1 MELPILEAKAS
12 PSEDSDGKLNDN
24 GNNGNNGNGGNGNHY
39 GWEEGESG
47 GGSGDSGN
55 NGNGNSGN
63 TNNTGGSENQS
74 GILMPQ
80 KPVSDIEQS
89 LIDEIRQY
97 TEVLM
102 EANIDGE
109 MDTAYTYGNGRI
121 SLERFTGWTGYYTND
136 PRGSVSGVTD
146 EEGRLWKSYRYGPTG
161 DITFGKTQYNNS
173 YAYNA
178 EDYNPNLEVQYL
190 RARYYDV
197 ERGNFLTEDTYLG
210 KLTDPLT
217 LNRYNYVKSSAP
229 NYVDPSGHKKQ
240 SWTETA
246 DQAKKN
252 WQEYNKMP
260 VQDYDSGPD
269 YGSKN
274 KELLEELDKKLSTA
288 RTKPKKMM
296 DAAEEK
302 GRSVIGY
309 CSDYKAGMDAGRKI
323 AEAEYHNWE
332 LTLLFGKNA
341 YKRDD
346 YFWDTDLQE
355 IYDQA
360 RNASN
365 NKDAFSAGFTAGQ
378 TMFTIEI
385 LSLIVGALESG
396 GSSSGGQQVVL
407 PGVGE
412 VTIPG
417 DAAGSVAG
425 VLPPGSILRDQENK
439 KESEEEGK
447 GDSNSQNSSSGWSS
461 KDPLVGDVANAI
473 DDTIPGKVSDVNRV
487 IRDSDGRIIT
497 DLDIELD
504 NAVIQ
509 VKSGGGKGLTTQL
522 INTANA
528 TGKEAIGYVPDAKPS
543 IIKGAEANGFKVFT
557 NLNEL
562 INYLKGN

>member
-1 MELPILEAKAS
+1 M
-12 PSEDSDGKLNDN
+12 
-24 GNNGNNGNGGNGNHY
+24 
-39 GWEEGESG
+39 
-47 GGSGDSGN
+47 
-55 NGNGNSGN
+55 
-63 TNNTGGSENQS
+63 
-74 GILMPQ
+74 
-80 KPVSDIEQS
+80 
-89 LIDEIRQY
+89 
-97 TEVLM
+97 
-102 EANIDGE
+102 
-109 MDTAYTYGNGRI
+109 
-121 SLERFTGWTGYYTND
+121 
-136 PRGSVSGVTD
+136 
-146 EEGRLWKSYRYGPTG
+146 
-161 DITFGKTQYNNS
+161 
-173 YAYNA
+173 
-178 EDYNPNLEVQYL
+178 
-190 RARYYDV
+190 
-197 ERGNFLTEDTYLG
+197 
-210 KLTDPLT
+210 
-217 LNRYNYVKSSAP
+217 
-229 NYVDPSGHKKQ
+229 DPSGHKKQ

-288 RTKPKKMM
+288 RTKLQKLM

-412 VTIPG
+412 VIPG
-417 DAAGSVAG
+417 DAAVSVAG
-425 VLPPGSILRDQENK
+425 VLPPGNILRDQENK

-447 GDSNSQNSSSGWSS
+447 GDSETDVDWTDHGHKHFPDKNKSWKDIVKSTKDGPAKYS
-461 KDPLVGDVANAI
+461 KD
-473 DDTIPGKVSDVNRV
+473 
-487 IRDSDGRIIT
+487 IT
-497 DLDIELD
+497 DIEAFER
-504 NAVIQ
+504 NAWETGTSTTNGKNWKVKAYDEVI
-509 VKSGGGKGLTTQL
+509 GATGGKETQY
-522 INTANA
+522 IRIENSANTIH
-528 TGKEAIGYVPDAKPS
+528 GHPISES
-543 IIKGAEANGFKVFT
+543 E
-557 NLNEL
+557 
-562 INYLKGN
+562 YLKLLR

>member
-1 MELPILEAKAS
+1 
-12 PSEDSDGKLNDN
+12 
-24 GNNGNNGNGGNGNHY
+24 
-39 GWEEGESG
+39 
-47 GGSGDSGN
+47 
-55 NGNGNSGN
+55 
-63 TNNTGGSENQS
+63 
-74 GILMPQ
+74 MPQ

-89 LIDEIRQY
+89 LIDEIRQTGHHKNY
-97 TEVLM
+97 ELIEYVNDVNRQYAQVLM
-102 EANIDGE
+102 EVNIDGE
-109 MDTAYTYGNGRI
+109 MDTAYTYGNERI
-121 SLERFTGWTGYYTND
+121 ALERFTGWTGYYTHD

-146 EEGRLWKSYRYGPTG
+146 SGGRLWKSYRYGPTG
-161 DITFGKTQYNNS
+161 DITFGKPQYNNS

-260 VQDYDSGPD
+260 VQDYDIGPD

-274 KELLEELDKKLSTA
+274 KELLGELDKKLSTA
-288 RTKPKKMM
+288 RTKLQKLM

-396 GSSSGGQQVVL
+396 GFSSGGQQVVL

-447 GDSNSQNSSSGWSS
+447 GESGTGSRPAKTVDDILDNATSGRATKGKTTQYVKPGTYTQAVDDFNSLNPSNVKDINTNYGSG
-461 KDPLVGDVANAI
+461 KTGTL
-473 DDTIPGKVSDVNRV
+473 
-487 IRDSDGRIIT
+487 SDGRTVTVRPGST
-497 DLDIELD
+497 DGRPTVEIRG
-504 NAVIQ
+504 
-509 VKSGGGKGLTTQL
+509 S
-522 INTANA
+522 
-528 TGKEAIGYVPDAKPS
+528 
-543 IIKGAEANGFKVFT
+543 NGRGM
-557 NLNEL
+557 E
-562 INYLKGN
+562 IRYGE

>member
-1 MELPILEAKAS
+1 
-12 PSEDSDGKLNDN
+12 
-24 GNNGNNGNGGNGNHY
+24 
-39 GWEEGESG
+39 
-47 GGSGDSGN
+47 
-55 NGNGNSGN
+55 
-63 TNNTGGSENQS
+63 
-74 GILMPQ
+74 
-80 KPVSDIEQS
+80 
-89 LIDEIRQY
+89 
-97 TEVLM
+97 
-102 EANIDGE
+102 
-109 MDTAYTYGNGRI
+109 MDTAYTYGNERI
-121 SLERFTGWTGYYTND
+121 ALERFTGWTGYYTYD
-136 PRGSVSGVTD
+136 PRGYISGVTD
-146 EEGRLWKSYRYGPTG
+146 SGGRLWKSYRYGPTG
-161 DITFGKTQYNNS
+161 DITFGKPQYNNS

-178 EDYNPNLEVQYL
+178 EDYNPNLETQYL

-274 KELLEELDKKLSTA
+274 KERLEELDKKLSTA
-288 RTKPKKMM
+288 RTKLKKLM

-302 GRSVIGY
+302 GKSVIGY

-341 YKRDD
+341 YRRDD
-346 YFWDTDLQE
+346 YFGDTDLQE

-447 GDSNSQNSSSGWSS
+447 GEADSKKNKIPDNDSTTGHIFRDAEGHIPDTPENRA
-461 KDPLVGDVANAI
+461 LLEEVANDSANLRGT
-473 DDTIPGKVSDVNRV
+473 DKYGNEWYTKTQ
-487 IRDSDGRIIT
+487 SDGS
-497 DLDIELD
+497 
-504 NAVIQ
+504 Q
-509 VKSGGGKGLTTQL
+509 VWVESRNGNIFEGGVNNTPKPWNPDTGL
-522 INTANA
+522 
-528 TGKEAIGYVPDAKPS
+528 KKP
-543 IIKGAEANGFKVFT
+543 
-557 NLNEL
+557 
-562 INYLKGN
+562 

>member
-288 RTKPKKMM
+288 RTKLQKLM

-447 GDSNSQNSSSGWSS
+447 GESGTGSRPAKTVDDILDNATSGRATKGKTTQYVKPGTYTQAVDDFNSLNPSNVKDINTNYGSG
-461 KDPLVGDVANAI
+461 KTGTL
-473 DDTIPGKVSDVNRV
+473 
-487 IRDSDGRIIT
+487 SDGRTVTVRPGST
-497 DLDIELD
+497 DGRPTVEIRG
-504 NAVIQ
+504 
-509 VKSGGGKGLTTQL
+509 S
-522 INTANA
+522 
-528 TGKEAIGYVPDAKPS
+528 
-543 IIKGAEANGFKVFT
+543 NGRGM
-557 NLNEL
+557 E
-562 INYLKGN
+562 IRYGE

>member
-1 MELPILEAKAS
+1 
-12 PSEDSDGKLNDN
+12 
-24 GNNGNNGNGGNGNHY
+24 
-39 GWEEGESG
+39 
-47 GGSGDSGN
+47 
-55 NGNGNSGN
+55 
-63 TNNTGGSENQS
+63 
-74 GILMPQ
+74 MPQ

-89 LIDEIRQY
+89 LIDEIRQTGHHKNY
-97 TEVLM
+97 ELIEYVNDVNRQYAQVLM
-102 EANIDGE
+102 EVNIDGE
-109 MDTAYTYGNGRI
+109 MDTAYTYGNERI
-121 SLERFTGWTGYYTND
+121 ALERFTGWTGYYTHD

-146 EEGRLWKSYRYGPTG
+146 SGGRLWKSYRYGPTG
-161 DITFGKTQYNNS
+161 DITFGKPQYNNS

-240 SWTETA
+240 SWTEAA

-288 RTKPKKMM
+288 RTKLQKLM

-341 YKRDD
+341 YRRDD

-365 NKDAFSAGFTAGQ
+365 NKDAFRAGFTAGQ

-425 VLPPGSILRDQENK
+425 VLPPGSILRAQENK

-447 GDSNSQNSSSGWSS
+447 GESNTNNPEDYLNEALERQGLDKTPKKMKESWTAGGY
-461 KDPLVGDVANAI
+461 KYEVRVHEAN
-473 DDTIPGKVSDVNRV
+473 P
-487 IRDSDGRIIT
+487 
-497 DLDIELD
+497 EY
-504 NAVIQ
+504 
-509 VKSGGGKGLTTQL
+509 
-522 INTANA
+522 
-528 TGKEAIGYVPDAKPS
+528 GKEGSIYRVSRQKLGTNANGQGYGTEYLGTDGVWYHTSTLKPQNPS
-543 IIKGAEANGFKVFT
+543 YNAEAAANTHIPVS
-557 NLNEL
+557 
-562 INYLKGN
+562 